1 MNFFKENRYFKW
13 GFTLFCTFAACIIC
27 FNLFFSFNLL
37 SELELFV
44 GVLMPFIIGFALA
57 YILSPIANF
66 FEKKCFLPFFSR
78 CKKKKERLCKGLSV
92 LTAILIAILVIVFLL
107 TLLIPQLIIS
117 IVGVVEK
124 IPGYIASVSDELARI
139 FHDNPDFQMILDKAM
154 EEIFNNAQQ
163 WVSSVVAALPAM
175 LDTLTSGVM
184 GIIEFFKNFILG
196 IIISFYVLYS
206 RERFIAQAKKLLFAF
221 TPENFSKK
229 FIRLLGETHI
239 VFGGYFTGIIIDSTL
254 VGIICF
260 IGVTLMG
267 MPYTLLISCL
277 VGFFNV
283 IPFLGPFLGGVPSA
297 LLILLETPEK
307 TIWFIIFM
315 VVLQQFDGNIMN
327 PKILGGTTGLPT
339 FWVLFSILLGGGL
352 FGFLGMVLAVP
363 VFSVLY
369 TVMAR
374 GVNARLLKKNLSVKT
389 TDYLYMQTM
398 DKKTQKTKR
407 KKR

>member
-27 FNLFFSFNLL
+27 FNLFSSFNLL
-37 SELELFV
+37 SGLELFV

-66 FEKKCFLPFFSR
+66 FEKKCFLPLFSR
-78 CKKKKERLCKGLSV
+78 CKKKKERLCKALSV

-107 TLLIPQLIIS
+107 TLLIPQLIVS

-124 IPGYIASVSDELARI
+124 IPGYIASVSDELARV
-139 FHDNPDFQMILDKAM
+139 FRDNPDFQMVLNKAM
-154 EEIFNNAQQ
+154 EEISNNAQQ

-175 LDTLTSGVM
+175 LDTLTSGLM
-184 GIIEFFKNFILG
+184 GVIGFFKNFILG

-206 RERFIAQAKKLLFAF
+206 REKFIAQAKKLLFAF
-221 TPENFSKK
+221 APEHFSKK
-229 FIRLLGETHI
+229 LIRLLGETHI

-283 IPFLGPFLGGVPSA
+283 IPFLGPFLGGIPSA

-327 PKILGGTTGLPT
+327 PKILGGATGLPT

-363 VFSVLY
+363 VFSVFY
-369 TVMAR
+369 TIMAR
-374 GVNARLLKKNLSVKT
+374 GVNARLLKKNLSVRT
-389 TDYLYMQTM
+389 TDYLYVQTM
-398 DKKTQKTKR
+398 KKNTQKTKR
-407 KKR
+407 KRK